1 MSEAVTPDQRA
12 RVGEFYFLSC
22 YPVAVAAA
30 IGLCGV
36 AAAVAVVDHGTNA
49 AGTLVVIGLLLTIA
63 VGASL
68 TRDLR
73 DACYQALRGRAYL
86 LAAPALLVVPLARL
100 WPAVDQNALYFAV
113 AGPVA
118 IVACVAQGPRD
129 GFTAIVLIPAAT
141 AAAAAID
148 NAEPGLASAQQLS
161 TATLG
166 LLLSAVLVKVIV
178 QWGAL
183 IAQEGAHLPASPPP
197 AAPRQIAGPLPAIE
211 RPLTPPISARPPLT
225 ALALGVAEELALWMQ
240 AIRTILG
247 SGKARSLA
255 WREVTGFQ
263 ARELQV
269 LLLLH
274 VHSDEDVARFLSI
287 KVGTVRNTA
296 SRAVNRERQAISDPV
311 VAANFTQADL
321 SQELAEIY
329 PTSSELEA
337 DALAVEARRVDP
349 WRRG

>member
-1 MSEAVTPDQRA
+1 MNEAINPEQRA
-12 RVGEFYFLSC
+12 RVGEYYFLAC
-22 YPVAVAAA
+22 YPVAVAATV
-30 IGLCGV
+30 GLCGV
-36 AAAVAVVDHGTNA
+36 AAAVAVVDHGANA
-49 AGTLVVIGLLLTIA
+49 VGTLVVIGLLLALA

-68 TRDLR
+68 TRDRR

-118 IVACVAQGPRD
+118 IIACVAQGPRD
-129 GFTAIVLIPAAT
+129 GFTAIALIVAGT

-148 NAEPGLASAQQLS
+148 SAEPGLASAQQLS

-178 QWGAL
+178 QWGGL
-183 IAQEGAHLPASPPP
+183 IAQEGAHLPESPTPES
-197 AAPRQIAGPLPAIE
+197 AHQIAGPLPAIE
-211 RPLTPPISARPPLT
+211 HPTTPVATRTPLT
-225 ALALGVAEELALWMQ
+225 ALAIRVAEELGLWMQ

-247 SGKARSLA
+247 SGKSRSLA

-274 VHSDEDVARFLSI
+274 RHTDEDVARFLSI
-287 KVGTVRNTA
+287 SVQTVRNTA
-296 SRAVNRERQAISDPV
+296 SRAVSRERRGISDPV
-311 VAANFTQADL
+311 EAANFTQAAL
-321 SQELAEIY
+321 SQELAESY
-329 PTSSELEA
+329 PTASELEA
-337 DALAVEARRVDP
+337 EAVAVEAHRVHP

>member
-30 IGLCGV
+30 AGLCGV
-36 AAAVAVVDHGTNA
+36 AAAVAVVDQGARAT
-49 AGTLVVIGLLLTIA
+49 GTLAVIGLFLTIA
-63 VGASL
+63 AGASW

-73 DACYQALRGRAYL
+73 DACYQMLRGRAYL

-113 AGPVA
+113 AGPIAV
-118 IVACVAQGPRD
+118 VACVAQGPKD
-129 GFTAIVLIPAAT
+129 GFSAIALIAAAT
-141 AAAAAID
+141 AVAATID
-148 NAEPGLASAQQLS
+148 RAEPGLASAQQLS

-166 LLLSAVLVKVIV
+166 LLLSGILIKVVV
-178 QWGAL
+178 QWSAL
-183 IAQEGAHLPASPPP
+183 IVQEGAHLLASPTLADRRHSTAPMPAVTSPAVPP
-197 AAPRQIAGPLPAIE
+197 VAARL
-211 RPLTPPISARPPLT
+211 PLT
-225 ALALGVAEELALWMQ
+225 ALAIHVAEEIALWMQ
-240 AIRTILG
+240 AIKVILG

-274 VHSDEDVARFLSI
+274 VHRDEDVARFLSI
-287 KVGTVRNTA
+287 NVRTVRNTA
-296 SRAVNRERQAISDPV
+296 SRAINRERKAIIDPV

-321 SQELAEIY
+321 SRELAERY
-329 PTSSELEA
+329 PTSSELETEA
-337 DALAVEARRVDP
+337 SAVEIHRTDP
-349 WRRG
+349 WR